1 MLFLRWIGWGVAFAA
16 VVAFSLITTITCFN
30 FGKMS
35 ALFSSD
41 PDRNAVIFAAVD
53 IAKMV
58 LPVGIVWCWAKAHY
72 AACAASVIAF
82 VVFLSA
88 SLFAAFGISA
98 NVASSKEAGAV
109 IASSRLSGLQA
120 QLQRLTPELA
130 ALGTPRPVDQIAAD
144 IARHKINDKWAASS
158 GCDER
163 KIVGGTLNFCRD
175 YQKLFAELAGAN
187 RATELRKDIAGI
199 EAKITDGTTE
209 QSLMP
214 ANPATAALAKLIDID
229 PAKINATW
237 SIAIAL
243 ALEAVS
249 AFLPSA
255 AWHARP
261 TLPEQSG
268 AARPGAAQDATRRAG
283 NRTAGYVPI
292 AADTAPQTPPLKG
305 RPYRGDGYT
314 KRESNQRPGDVQSRP
329 RLTVIQGDRA
339 GQGDIRGGAFGYE
352 DEDVMQFVAARV
364 PVERN
369 RDFPARYLLD
379 AYAEWCAENG
389 KTPVGVHRFAAA
401 LQANGFRKRK
411 SNGKS
416 LYRDRREVMF
426 AQAS

>member
-41 PDRNAVIFAAVD
+41 PDRNALIFAAVD

-163 KIVGGTLNFCRD
+163 KIVGGTLNYCQRLSEAVCRTGWR
-175 YQKLFAELAGAN
+175 QP
-187 RATELRKDIAGI
+187 RSQELR
-199 EAKITDGTTE
+199 AKTSRASRPRSLNGTTT
-209 QSLMP
+209 
-214 ANPATAALAKLIDID
+214 TAKPHAREPRHGRRLAKLIDID
-229 PAKINATW
+229 AGKDQRD
-237 SIAIAL
+237 
-243 ALEAVS
+243 LE
-249 AFLPSA
+249 
-255 AWHARP
+255 HR
-261 TLPEQSG
+261 
-268 AARPGAAQDATRRAG
+268 
-283 NRTAGYVPI
+283 
-292 AADTAPQTPPLKG
+292 
-305 RPYRGDGYT
+305 
-314 KRESNQRPGDVQSRP
+314 QSRWLSRRSVHFSRVLLGTRDRP
-329 RLTVIQGDRA
+329 SGSRVAQRVQGRLRTP
-339 GQGDIRGGAFGYE
+339 RGGRE
-352 DEDVMQFVAARV
+352 TARLATS
-364 PVERN
+364 PSRQTQ
-369 RDFPARYLLD
+369 RL
-379 AYAEWCAENG
+379 
-389 KTPVGVHRFAAA
+389 
-401 LQANGFRKRK
+401 
-411 SNGKS
+411 
-416 LYRDRREVMF
+416 RRRH
-426 AQAS
+426 